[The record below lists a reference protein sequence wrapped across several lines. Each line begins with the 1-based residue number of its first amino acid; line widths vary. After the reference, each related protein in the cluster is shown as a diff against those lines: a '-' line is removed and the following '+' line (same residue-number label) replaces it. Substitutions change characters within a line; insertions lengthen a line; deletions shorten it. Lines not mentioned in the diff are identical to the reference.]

1 MYKYL
6 LPSGIEINAE
16 RICDAVLRKTEYPQQ
31 HFDTETGNLVEIAS
45 RKDLGIWVQKIGKT
59 RRYIYIEHFLYRG
72 DASRDASRDRGDA
85 SRDTRG
91 GMALFVA
98 QALWYHESYENEPA
112 ASSLAQKRNSGSAS
126 ARSSVCV

>member
-72 DASRDASRDRGDA
+72 DASSDA